1 MNSGEQRREP
11 SIADEIDDIV
21 EQPLPIETINWYL
34 VAIVCMAT
42 AIVILIGAYV
52 TGFIPSPGGRV
63 NFTQTQTDA
72 RVKGNRKSR
81 IYHVPGCKN
90 YDDISP
96 NNIEWFKTEQE
107 AENSGYRKARN
118 CS

>member
-1 MNSGEQRREP
+1 MNSDAKPRER
-11 SIADEIDDIV
+11 SIDDEIDDIV
-21 EQPLPIETINWYL
+21 DQPLTDARVNWYL

-42 AIVILIGAYV
+42 AIIILIGAYV
-52 TGFIPSPGGRV
+52 TGFIPSQMRF
-63 NFTQTQTDA
+63 NSAQTQTDA

-96 NNIEWFKTEQE
+96 NNIEWFKTEKD
-107 AENSGYRKARN
+107 AENAGYRKARN